1 MLNRALFNQV
11 LFNGRIAGAIA
22 LAGSIVVSSAVS
34 ATVEKFALLTGSSY
48 ASTATQASLNKSDN
62 LAAAILAEATSS
74 SAIYLNTS
82 LESDVSTHSTIE
94 CAPVVDTPLDGL
106 SDLGGLAVTGI
117 LSGSLEGITPL
128 SSQLQCS
135 SSASQS
141 GVVLLKN
148 IRSAVAVSSSA
159 QGGLVLES
167 VLSAEVNALALSQA
181 DTHIS
186 VNFSAES
193 VATTDAAASL
203 DLLLPIAATGNA
215 NVTASGIVKISKAL
229 SATVAS
235 VTSASNSTFNKESPL
250 NAATSV
256 LSLLAG
262 SPVLDI
268 SIGGSSSCI
277 ALTAAEVGLGVN
289 LATIAELT
297 SLASGGL
304 QISSFLGSAVLGPVS
319 VSADA
324 YIQKPVTANAQITT
338 TTDAALLKEIP
349 LDATLDASVTVAD
362 GDLEKLAKLSAT
374 INTQLSAAGNIKISA
389 DLGVAILGPI
399 AATAALD
406 ITKNIAANS
415 VSTSATSAEID
426 LTVSLGGELAS
437 SQQVSADLS
446 VYLLIYYGKIS
457 AVVETR
463 QVVAAVEIQ
472 NGLQSAAKFTIQ
484 NGVQVQA
491 RNVVAEVSIQ
501 NGLQVVAKVVIQNG
515 VQAKVEI
522 NNIDTSEISY
532 LKVA

>member
-1 MLNRALFNQV
+1 MLNRALFNQI
-11 LFNGRIAGAIA
+11 LFNGRIAKTIV
-22 LAGSIVVSSAVS
+22 LAGSIVVSSAAASELKIATLLSGSSAVS
-34 ATVEKFALLTGSSY
+34 AVTHAQVSKT
-48 ASTATQASLNKSDN
+48 DN

-141 GVVLLKN
+141 GIVLLK
-148 IRSAVAVSSSA
+148 IIESVVAVSSSA

-229 SATVAS
+229 SATLAT

-256 LSLLAG
+256 LSLVAG

-268 SIGGSSSCI
+268 PIGGSSSCI

-289 LATIAELT
+289 LATLAEFT
-297 SLASGGL
+297 SSASGGL

-324 YIQKPVTANAQITT
+324 YIQKPVAANAQITT
-338 TTDAALLKEIP
+338 TTDAALLKEIS
-349 LDATLDASVTVAD
+349 LDATLNESVTVAD
-362 GDLEKLAKLSAT
+362 GDLEKLAKLSAA
-374 INTQLSAAGNIKISA
+374 INTQLFAAGNIKISA

-426 LTVSLGGELAS
+426 LTVSLSGELAS

-446 VYLLIYYGKIS
+446 VYLLIYYGNIS
-457 AVVETR
+457 ATVEAR

-472 NGLQSAAKFTIQ
+472 NSLQSAAQ
-484 NGVQVQA
+484 
-491 RNVVAEVSIQ
+491 
-501 NGLQVVAKVVIQNG
+501 VVIQNG
-515 VQAKVEI
+515 LKAEAEI
-522 NNIDTSEISY
+522 KYIHAAEISY